1 MAICRSPWWLLA
13 LAVSSAGC
21 GKDEPIGGTGPGTT
35 PRGYRATIRETSYGI
50 PHVLADDLASASAAL
65 GYVGARDYGCVL
77 LDQIVRVK
85 GERSRYFGPGNNNT
99 NHDSDFGMLALEI
112 LDRGKRGLEQQSP
125 ELRAGIDGYVAGFNR
140 YLETQSLSSE
150 CDGQDWVQPLT
161 AGNLFAYYYWLAQ
174 LASGDPLFGAIAT
187 AAPPGTAQAAQA
199 FDPERLERFAPSD
212 LGSNGWAI
220 GKERSASGRGMLLA
234 NPHFPW
240 EGNRRFYESHVTVPG
255 VVNVYG
261 ASLLGSSVINIGFN
275 EHVAWT
281 HTVTTARHFTL
292 YRLNLVPGDP
302 TSYLYDGQPRK
313 MGSKEFTIQVK
324 KDDGT
329 LGTEKRTMYRSHYGN
344 MVSIPAL
351 GGWSAEVAY
360 SFRNANEDNF
370 AIGEQWLRMNR
381 AKSLA
386 DLKQVNRDVQGIP
399 WVNTMAVDAAGNALY
414 MDASRTPNL
423 SKPALDAHAAALA
436 SDPITQAV
444 DTNGATL
451 LDGSDPKNEW
461 VDDGAKA
468 PGIVSFA
475 RSPIQERTDFVF
487 NANDSYWLT
496 NPIEPLTGYS
506 LLFGK
511 EQTPRT
517 PRTRLNAF
525 MLIERSETG
534 ASGADGKFSFQEL
547 SQVEF
552 NDRVAL
558 AEVLLDQLIARCTGA
573 APVNA
578 GGVAGSGFDRTVDI
592 ATACGVLATW
602 DRRFKLESSGAVL
615 FREFLGSF
623 SAATMNQGALFADV
637 FDPNSPVSTPS
648 KLAAAPATGS
658 DPILV
663 ALARAVIMLEKA
675 GLTPASKLKDAQK
688 TRKGDEV
695 IPIHG
700 ATNLEGAFNIIGYNS
715 NSGTLLPG
723 LRRGAVL
730 TNAEGTATPTGLTAD
745 GYLVNVGS
753 SFMMV
758 MEFTENGPVAEAV
771 LSYSQSTDPASPH
784 YADQTRLFSE
794 SKYRK
799 VLFTEAD
806 IKADPNLKTTELSI
820 P

>member
-1 MAICRSPWWLLA
+1 MLVLSVLGT
-13 LAVSSAGC
+13 GC
-21 GKDEPIGGTGPGTT
+21 GKDESIAGTRPDATGG
-35 PRGYRATIRETSYGI
+35 GYRASIRETGYGI
-50 PHVLADDLASASAAL
+50 PHILATDLPSASAGL

-77 LDQIVRVK
+77 LDQIVRVRS
-85 GERSRYFGPGNNNT
+85 ERARYFGPGNNNA
-99 NHDSDFGMLALEI
+99 NLDSDFVMLALGIHES
-112 LDRGKRGLEQQSP
+112 GKRGLALQSAD
-125 ELRAGIDGYVAGFNR
+125 LRAGIDGFVAGFNH
-140 YLETQSLSSE
+140 YVDTQTLSSE
-150 CDGQDWVQPLT
+150 CAAQDWVQPLT
-161 AGNLFAYYYWLAQ
+161 AEDLFAYYYWLAQ
-174 LASGDPLFGAIAT
+174 LASGDPLFGAIAP
-187 AAPPGTAQAAQA
+187 AAPPATTQAAQA
-199 FDPERLERFAPSD
+199 FEPERLERFGPSD
-212 LGSNGWAI
+212 LASNGWAI
-220 GKERSASGRGMLLA
+220 GKERTASGRGMLLA

-240 EGNRRFYESHVTVPG
+240 EGNRRFYESHITVPG
-255 VVNVYG
+255 VANVYG
-261 ASLLGSSVINIGFN
+261 ASLLGAAVINIGFN

-313 MGSKEFTIQVK
+313 MGSKQFTIDVK
-324 KDDGT
+324 QGDGSLST
-329 LGTEKRTMYRSHYGN
+329 ASRTMYRSHYGP

-351 GGWSAEVAY
+351 GGWTADVAY
-360 SFRNANEDNF
+360 TFRNANEDNF

-386 DLKQVNRDVQGIP
+386 DLKQVNEDVQGIP
-399 WVNTMAVDAAGNALY
+399 WVNTMAVDAAGNTLY

-423 SKPALDAHAAALA
+423 SKQALDAHAAALA
-436 SDPITQAV
+436 SDAITQAV
-444 DTNGATL
+444 DANGASL
-451 LDGSDPKNEW
+451 FDGSDSKNEW
-461 VDDGAKA
+461 VDEGAKA
-468 PGIVSFA
+468 KGIVPFA
-475 RSPIQERTDFVF
+475 KSPIQERSDFVF

-496 NPIEPLTGYS
+496 NPTAPLTGYS

-511 EQTPRT
+511 ELTPRT
-517 PRTRLNAF
+517 PRTRLNAI
-525 MLIERSETG
+525 MLLERSETG
-534 ASGADGKFSFQEL
+534 VSGADGKFTFEEL
-547 SQVEF
+547 RQVEF
-552 NDRVAL
+552 NDRACL
-558 AEVLLDQLIARCTGA
+558 AEVLLDQLIARCTSA

-578 GGVAGSGFDRTVDI
+578 GGAAGSGFDRTVDI
-592 ATACGVLATW
+592 APACGVLSAW

-623 SAATMNQGALFADV
+623 STATMNQGALFADV
-637 FDPNSPVSTPS
+637 FDPTSPVSTP
-648 KLAAAPATGS
+648 KQLAAAPATGS

-688 TRKGDEV
+688 TRKGTEV

-723 LRRGAVL
+723 LRRGPVL
-730 TNAEGTATPTGLTAD
+730 TNAEGSPSPTGITAD

-758 MEFTENGPVAEAV
+758 MEFTEKGPVAEAV

-806 IKADPNLKTTELSI
+806 ILADPSLKTTEIAI